1 MYESPIKIIESTIDS
16 FSNAIIKRKDDAI
29 FAEIQSSF
37 GVELDRGEL
46 IRALQYDR
54 DQYDKGYAD
63 GKRDAMDELVRCKDC
78 TMCNYEPSNDSY
90 RCSSFNGMHRI
101 VEPGEY
107 CSYGVR
113 RPDDAV

>member
-16 FSNAIIKRKDDAI
+16 IYKDIVKKKDDAI

-37 GVELDRGEL
+37 GVNLDRGEL

-63 GKRDAMDELVRCKDC
+63 GKRDAMAELVRCKDC
-78 TMCNYEPSNDSY
+78 RYCQHDALGLWCFNDYQHSLLPDD
-90 RCSSFNGMHRI
+90 F
-101 VEPGEY
+101 
-107 CSYGVR
+107 CSYGER
-113 RPDDAV
+113 REGE